1 MGNTKSN
8 LQIVVTNVYNNF
20 YNNIIIN
27 NNAEQTE
34 SNDYNNDL
42 IEGKYTLIEERFLQK
57 EISYMYVC
65 TKCNKIY
72 DCLRNHW
79 DCEKHLVEKNY
90 LKAYCL
96 TCKKVGKWDK
106 NCEHCGKLHGNYK
119 CDKCLFIT
127 NEEAYHCEFCN
138 KCKSMAKDQTFHCH
152 GCNTC
157 LNIYFKDN
165 HKCRERDINETC
177 YICLELLWST
187 GLTVKGL
194 PCSHNV
200 HKKCFDKYYESLNY
214 KGDACCGLCRKKICY

>member
-8 LQIVVTNVYNNF
+8 LQIVVNNINNVYNNIII
-20 YNNIIIN
+20 NNIIIN

-90 LKAYCL
+90 LKAVESCQQ
-96 TCKKVGKWDK
+96 VR
-106 NCEHCGKLHGNYK
+106 E
-119 CDKCLFIT
+119 IS
-127 NEEAYHCEFCN
+127 
-138 KCKSMAKDQTFHCH
+138 KS
-152 GCNTC
+152 G
-157 LNIYFKDN
+157 
-165 HKCRERDINETC
+165 DINKN
-177 YICLELLWST
+177 LLW
-187 GLTVKGL
+187 LI
-194 PCSHNV
+194 
-200 HKKCFDKYYESLNY
+200 FIIM
-214 KGDACCGLCRKKICY
+214 A